1 MILYLDGMINT
12 ATLSF
17 MTLQHWREIKAVT
30 IFGNSF
36 MYTVATELP
45 YNEPLECKFFNFQQ
59 IASYHAYHNSVKKNG
74 AHWACYN

>member
-1 MILYLDGMINT
+1 MEHLINIT
-12 ATLSF
+12 TLCY

-45 YNEPLECKFFNFQQ
+45 YNKPLECKFFNFF
-59 IASYHAYHNSVKKNG
+59 NSLKKEWG
-74 AHWACYN
+74 SLSLL